1 MNFEFDNGFTL
12 RINNDPVHRR
22 VDASPGQQKLIKV
35 EMSSIKNRLTSLFT
49 YVNTVF
55 WGFFFFN
62 KAVPNQVVI
71 SY

>member
-35 EMSSIKNRLTSLFT
+35 EMSSIKNRLTPLFT

-55 WGFFFFN
+55 FN
-62 KAVPNQVVI
+62 KAVLNQVVI